1 MTGKKLFA
9 LWGVLFVI
17 CAGLGFVPLKGELS
31 GTVQGLL
38 TAVSVVFFAPPA
50 VLVYRAGKSSDRD
63 TLKLVRN
70 LSLASLTLTLVLL
83 VLNLVSAMGSK
94 VLGDLLHGMLVV
106 VSAPMV
112 CSGYWALSL
121 FLWACLLMTSLK
133 FLRKK

>member
-38 TAVSVVFFAPPA
+38 TVVSVVFFVPPA